1 MAGIFEQPRNAGTLF
16 LGGQKISG
24 QDIRDQNVLA
34 TQAIATVVKSSFGP
48 SGLDKMMVDDI
59 GDVTVTNDGATILSL
74 LEIQHPAGKILVDL
88 AQQQDREVGDGTTS
102 VVLIA
107 AELLRRAN
115 ELMKNRIHPTTII
128 TGYRLALREAVRY
141 MNENIAIK
149 VENLGRE
156 SLVNIARTS
165 MSSKIIGADG
175 DFFANMAVDAMQ
187 AVKSTNQKGEAKYPV
202 KAVNILK
209 AHGKSATESMFVKG
223 YALNCTV
230 ASQAMKTHITDA
242 KIACLDINLQ
252 KERMKLGVHITIDD
266 PQQLEKIR
274 ERESQIVLERIDLIL
289 KSGAN
294 VVLTTKGIDD
304 LCLKAFVEK
313 GAMAVRRCKKEDLRR
328 IAKATGATLVSSL
341 SDLNGDEKFEPSLLG
356 HAEEVSQERISDDE
370 CILVKGTKVHS
381 SASIILRGPNDLSLD
396 EMERS
401 LHDSLMAVKR
411 TLESGRIVPGGGAV
425 ETALHIYLEEWA
437 TSVGSREQLAIG
449 SFAQSL
455 LVIPTTLAVNAA
467 KDSSELVAQL
477 RSRHAVAQ
485 RTTNDPNAST
495 AAEKDA
501 AKKKDY
507 KNYGLDLTRGKL
519 VDQIKQGV
527 LEPSMSKVKQLKSA
541 VEACIAIMRI
551 DTLIKLDPE
560 QRAEEDDGHGH

>member
-1 MAGIFEQPRNAGTLF
+1 
-16 LGGQKISG
+16 
-24 QDIRDQNVLA
+24 
-34 TQAIATVVKSSFGP
+34 
-48 SGLDKMMVDDI
+48 MMVDDI

-175 DFFANMAVDAMQ
+175 DFFADMAVDAMQ

-209 AHGKSATESMFVKG
+209 AHGKSATESMLVKG

-304 LCLKAFVEK
+304 LCLKAFIEK

-437 TSVGSREQLAIG
+437 TSVVRIVRP
-449 SFAQSL
+449 
-455 LVIPTTLAVNAA
+455 VISYFQTNVKSGFPRATCHRL
-467 KDSSELVAQL
+467 L
-477 RSRHAVAQ
+477 RSVPPRHPHHSCRQ
-485 RTTNDPNAST
+485 R
-495 AAEKDA
+495 
-501 AKKKDY
+501 
-507 KNYGLDLTRGKL
+507 G
-519 VDQIKQGV
+519 QG
-527 LEPSMSKVKQLKSA
+527 Q
-541 VEACIAIMRI
+541 
-551 DTLIKLDPE
+551 
-560 QRAEEDDGHGH
+560 QRARRPAAQPARGGTAHHQRSQCVDRGREGRSQEEGLQELRSGPHSRQARRPNQAGCA